1 MRTNLTLGDEEVV
14 SLTGDIVHSTVCIGR
29 SIGGRWRRG
38 SKADFEGVRSVLNT
52 AVARLLS
59 DTDGV
64 VLVGQMDSSC
74 KVVALQSSSHSCEP
88 LGASCTW
95 SPLGITLDLTAIK
108 TKVLARVINILFVF
122 PDSDIPSSCSTKP
135 KEFLINVS
143 KQNWPMRTQ
152 Q

>member
-29 SIGGRWRRG
+29 SIGGRCGRG

-64 VLVGQMDSSC
+64 VLVGEMDSSS
-74 KVVALQSSSHSCEP
+74 KVVALQSSSHSGEP
-88 LGASCTW
+88 LGAS
-95 SPLGITLDLTAIK
+95 
-108 TKVLARVINILFVF
+108 
-122 PDSDIPSSCSTKP
+122 
-135 KEFLINVS
+135 
-143 KQNWPMRTQ
+143 
-152 Q
+152 

>member
-1 MRTNLTLGDEEVV
+1 MLVLIGSSCGSSLGDEEVV

-64 VLVGQMDSSC
+64 VLVGEMDSSC
-74 KVVALQSSSHSCEP
+74 KVVALESSSYSCEP

-95 SPLGITLDLTAIK
+95 SPLGITLDLT
-108 TKVLARVINILFVF
+108 
-122 PDSDIPSSCSTKP
+122 DSDIPSSCSTKP